1 MAQLFLPRGGGGSDH
16 PGVAAPLSL
25 GVPALHGAAPSA
37 APAASVFGAPAGLPV
52 FGGFGGAAAHTG
64 GMFGGAGA
72 PVAASASLFGAAPA
86 AAPTASVFGAP
97 APAAGGGLFGGLG
110 GIGGG
115 GAIATAPAAGVFG
128 SIATPAAA
136 SASLFG
142 AAPAAAPTA
151 SVFGVASA
159 AAAAGGIGGGLLSA
173 AGTATSSAIAPLFGA
188 VVATATSNPFV
199 NLGGIGGSAPALA
212 GVTVPSSTAVA
223 VATGGSFAGFSASSS
238 NVFSNQNSG
247 GPNVFNSGATGAFP
261 VVPPVA
267 TDCLPLLSPRPP
279 TQIDFLHEF
288 LHGIDHKPSV
298 KDPNG
303 RKKQVKLMSEAV
315 HLHREHVKQCKAVL
329 KFCGSKVQNMKED
342 QNMKAKLDKDFAKY
356 SRQSAGYH
364 SPAMTCL
371 QVSSGIGRWRKNHP
385 GRWAPI
391 ARHAQRHRFNI
402 RSQFQSTRNS

>member
-1 MAQLFLPRGGGGSDH
+1 
-16 PGVAAPLSL
+16 
-25 GVPALHGAAPSA
+25 
-37 APAASVFGAPAGLPV
+37 
-52 FGGFGGAAAHTG
+52 
-64 GMFGGAGA
+64 
-72 PVAASASLFGAAPA
+72 
-86 AAPTASVFGAP
+86 
-97 APAAGGGLFGGLG
+97 
-110 GIGGG
+110 
-115 GAIATAPAAGVFG
+115 
-128 SIATPAAA
+128 
-136 SASLFG
+136 
-142 AAPAAAPTA
+142 
-151 SVFGVASA
+151 
-159 AAAAGGIGGGLLSA
+159 
-173 AGTATSSAIAPLFGA
+173 
-188 VVATATSNPFV
+188 
-199 NLGGIGGSAPALA
+199 
-212 GVTVPSSTAVA
+212 VTVPSSTAVA
-223 VATGGSFAGFSASSS
+223 VATSCLFAGVSASSS

-247 GPNVFNSGATGAFP
+247 GPKFFSSVPGAATGAFPSVPGATGAFP

-288 LHGIDHKPSV
+288 LHGIDHKPSA

-329 KFCGSKVQNMKED
+329 KFCGAKVQNMKED
-342 QNMKAKLDKDFAKY
+342 KNMKAKLDKDFAKY

-364 SPAMTCL
+364 SPSMTCL